1 MFHDK
6 ELLLFDLDGTLID
19 SVPDL
24 AKALNATLKELGRPI
39 YDEATI
45 RTWIGNGAAMLV
57 KRGLAGKRE
66 IDREPEEAFFR
77 RAMEIFLERYAA
89 ALNDATGLYPEVKET
104 LQKLEEQGYRMAIVT
119 NKPSQF
125 VAPILKNLAIE
136 SHFDHIVGGEDL
148 PRKKPDPLPLLHSC
162 EVLGYKP
169 EAAVMIGDSSNDILA
184 ARAAGIPSVAV
195 AYGYSADRSVRD
207 LGADAVVERFG
218 EILDFF
224 EDPKGSEPG

>member
-24 AKALNATLKELGRPI
+24 AKALNATLRELDLPT
-39 YDEATI
+39 YDEATV
-45 RTWIGNGAAMLV
+45 RTWIGNGAAVLV
-57 KRGLAGKRE
+57 KRGLVGRRE
-66 IDREPEEAFFR
+66 IDREPEGVLFR
-77 RAMEIFLERYAA
+77 RAMEIFLKRYAA
-89 ALNDATGLYPEVKET
+89 VLNDATGLYPEVKET
-104 LQKLEEQGYRMAIVT
+104 LQKLEDQGYQMAIVT

-136 SHFDHIVGGEDL
+136 SHFDYIVGGEDL

-162 EVLGYKP
+162 DVLGCKP

-184 ARAAGIPSVAV
+184 ARAAGIPVIAV
-195 AYGYSADRSVRD
+195 TYGYSAGRPVGD

-224 EDPKGSEPG
+224 ERSHRE

>member
-24 AKALNATLKELGRPI
+24 AKALNSTLRELGRPV

-57 KRGLAGKRE
+57 KRGLAGRRV
-66 IDREPEEAFFR
+66 IDREPEEALFR
-77 RAMEIFLERYAA
+77 QAMETFLKRYATV
-89 ALNDATGLYPEVKET
+89 LNDATGLYPEVRET
-104 LQKLEEQGYRMAIVT
+104 LEKLKEQGCQMAIVT

-136 SHFDHIVGGEDL
+136 SHFDLIVGGEDL

-162 EVLGYKP
+162 EVLGCKP

-184 ARAAGIPSVAV
+184 AGAAGIPVIAV
-195 AYGYSADRSVRD
+195 SYGYSAGRPVGE

-218 EILDFF
+218 EILGILGI
-224 EDPKGSEPG
+224 ED